1 MVEMIG
7 GLGDLNKVM
16 PEIMQMSKTTQ
27 TELVAIRELLEEIAA
42 LQRVQLTNA
51 QFDRMRKWRNDREA
65 I

>member
-1 MVEMIG
+1 MG
-7 GLGDLNKVM
+7 LSGLGDLNKVM

>member
-1 MVEMIG
+1 MG
-7 GLGDLNKVM
+7 LSGLGDLNKVM
-16 PEIMQMSKTTQ
+16 PEIMTMSKTTQ

-51 QFDRMRKWRNDREA
+51 QCDRMRKWYNDRGA

>member
-1 MVEMIG
+1 MG
-7 GLGDLNKVM
+7 LSGLGDLNKVM
-16 PEIMQMSKTTQ
+16 PEIMAMSKTTQ

-51 QFDRMRKWRNDREA
+51 QFDRMRKWYNDREA

>member
-1 MVEMIG
+1 MG
-7 GLGDLNKVM
+7 LSGLGDLNKVM
-16 PEIMQMSKTTQ
+16 PEIMTMSKTTQ

-51 QFDRMRKWRNDREA
+51 QFDRMRKFYNDREA